1 MRMDRFLLSVLAF
14 VLLVVTIVF
23 FRDNNMYWWPFM
35 FSFIITAGFLAN
47 SVDYPEAICRHGK
60 IVINSG
66 KGFNEDE
73 TEECPECDAR
83 MEEIMA
89 PIMNNVMKYKVP
101 DSWYEEREAVNN
113 YEDGKEAI
121 ERYDADI
128 KYRPDVTDEV
138 REDDDD
144 EIVI

>member
-14 VLLVVTIVF
+14 VLLVITIVF

-73 TEECPECDAR
+73 TEEKDVT
-83 MEEIMA
+83 EE
-89 PIMNNVMKYKVP
+89 
-101 DSWYEEREAVNN
+101 DEDE
-113 YEDGKEAI
+113 EDG
-121 ERYDADI
+121 
-128 KYRPDVTDEV
+128 
-138 REDDDD
+138 EDKRLK
-144 EIVI
+144 